1 MKRREK
7 HVPNVPCEQGRR
19 MAMAVQKTV
28 ANIASKE
35 NKKRDTNKKRKKP
48 PMEKRPSSEIALPAF
63 GLAEDILGEIPSK
76 DGGQGE
82 DRNNQELCGT
92 SQHAPGPEGETHDSS
107 PQVHLVTFTL
117 EKEEF
122 AVDIDRVQE
131 IIRVGQ
137 ITPVPNTPEFIDG
150 VINLRGKVIP
160 VFNLR
165 RRLNLADGEL
175 TKHSRIMIVETKTRV
190 LGMLV
195 DAVQQVLWLPAASV
209 EAPPEEAGS
218 ATAKVKG
225 IGKLES
231 RLLLLMDLDRVLAK
245 EALPEAA

>member
-1 MKRREK
+1 
-7 HVPNVPCEQGRR
+7 
-19 MAMAVQKTV
+19 
-28 ANIASKE
+28 
-35 NKKRDTNKKRKKP
+35 
-48 PMEKRPSSEIALPAF
+48 MEKTPSSEIA
-63 GLAEDILGEIPSK
+63 SK
-76 DGGQGE
+76 DEGPGSRVQGQGE
-82 DRNNQELCGT
+82 DRNNQELCGI
-92 SQHAPGPEGETHDSS
+92 SQHALGPEPETQDSG

-165 RRLNLADGEL
+165 RRLNLAEGAL

-209 EAPPEEAGS
+209 EAPPEEAGRT
-218 ATAKVKG
+218 TAKVKG

-231 RLLLLMDLDRVLAK
+231 RLIMLMDLDRVLAK
-245 EALPEAA
+245 EAQPAAA